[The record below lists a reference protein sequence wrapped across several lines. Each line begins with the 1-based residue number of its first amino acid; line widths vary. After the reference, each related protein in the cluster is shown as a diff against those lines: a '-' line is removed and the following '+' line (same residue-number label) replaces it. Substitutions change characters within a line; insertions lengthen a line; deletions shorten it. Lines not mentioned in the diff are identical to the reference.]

1 MLKEIN
7 HKSGTQQ
14 ALDRVAETMRAGK
27 WSDDVQEFMPPPIA
41 RSANP
46 AWRLWQPA
54 ASSRIECCEVQLE
67 MREKV
72 KQ

>member
-7 HKSGTQQ
+7 HKSGTQE
-14 ALDRVAETMRAGK
+14 ALDRVAEAMRAGK
-27 WSDDVQEFMPPPIA
+27 RPDDAQELMMPPIA
-41 RSANP
+41 RSGNQ
-46 AWRLWQPA
+46 AWTVWQLA